1 MKIKGKELI
10 IVLLVALC
18 LSGCG
23 KKQDSNIE
31 EVNTIESKQ
40 ETLQKNAVKE
50 EKIEYPQI
58 AYVNNIS
65 YYGTGEICDMV
76 PRKAPDGTIETFV
89 PEEIM
94 PDAPNSANFGR
105 QQKKLEY
112 IILED
117 KRLIVHI
124 GENWYYFEEKK
135 TDE

>member
-10 IVLLVALC
+10 IVLLAPLC
-18 LSGCG
+18 LYGCG
-23 KKQDSNIE
+23 KGNNVNDSINQNDININNTSQE
-31 EVNTIESKQ
+31 EIK
-40 ETLQKNAVKE
+40 
-50 EKIEYPQI
+50 YPQI
-58 AYVNNIS
+58 AYIHNTS

>member
-1 MKIKGKELI
+1 MRIKGKELI

-31 EVNTIESKQ
+31 DVNTTEAKQ
-40 ETLQKNAVKE
+40 ETPKKDDVKE

-58 AYVNNIS
+58 AYVNNIL